1 MFRLPKL
8 NAHVGVR
15 LHAVDLDGT
24 GLRSMLPLDNNKRA
38 TNMLLENRVQLG
50 RNNVGAEGRDQYK
63 RMSKSDR

>member
-1 MFRLPKL
+1 MFRLLNL

-15 LHAVDLDGT
+15 LHAGDLDGS
-24 GLRSMLPLDNNKRA
+24 GLRSMLPLDSSKRA
-38 TNMLLENRVQLG
+38 TNMLLATRVQFG